1 MSVEPQLDK
10 GYDQV
15 VLNSLVWPD
24 IRDVA
29 AIFDSYNCREVEK
42 YGQARPWPTRRQGQS
57 VPLVV
62 DDQAGPLLP

>member
-1 MSVEPQLDK
+1 MKPQLHK
-10 GYDQV
+10 SFDQDI
-15 VLNSLVWPD
+15 LNSLVWPH
-24 IRDVA
+24 IRDRA